1 VGERAPDFVLKDVE
15 GREYRLSDRMGQT
28 PVVLEFGSYTCP
40 YCIATLEPM
49 KSLARK
55 YDGKVEFV
63 IVYCKEAH
71 PGMKMKSMT
80 GQGDLPI
87 LEQTNN
93 RQERVERA
101 ARFGREMKIPQRI
114 LVDEDGENSIQE
126 MYSDLPNQTIVVDV
140 NGVVRS
146 MGSTDPRNVELL
158 LQGILSRAAH
168 EQ

>member
-1 VGERAPDFVLKDVE
+1 VGERAPDFVLKDVQ
-15 GREYRLSDRMGQT
+15 GREFRLSDRTGQT
-28 PVVLEFGSYTCP
+28 PVVIEFGSYTCP

-55 YDGKVEFV
+55 YNGKVEFV

-80 GQGDLPI
+80 GHGDLPV
-87 LEQTNN
+87 LEQTNSF
-93 RQERVERA
+93 QERVERA

-140 NGVVRS
+140 SGVVRS
-146 MGSTDPRNVELL
+146 MGSTDPRNLDLL
-158 LQGILSRAAH
+158 LRESLSQAARD
-168 EQ
+168 Q